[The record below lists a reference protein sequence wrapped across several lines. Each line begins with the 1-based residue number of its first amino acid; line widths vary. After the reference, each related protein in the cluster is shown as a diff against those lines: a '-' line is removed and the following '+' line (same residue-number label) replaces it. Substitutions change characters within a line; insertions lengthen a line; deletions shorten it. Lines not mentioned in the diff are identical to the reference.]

1 MGLEP
6 TIFGTTIRRVNQL
19 HYTHHILLSPSTSSL
34 RQGSGT
40 DPFIKYDRF
49 ERVNEPGGIRTLDL
63 RLRRPLLYPA
73 ELQTH
78 FSLNENLSFSNEKRV
93 MGIEPTYPAWK
104 AGVLPLNYTR
114 RMIGVTGF
122 EPATSWS
129 QTRRSSQAEPHP
141 DISFIS
147 LPLRLCVSF
156 VSPAATRYIIWHV
169 SQKVNRFFKVF
180 LLFCDCFF
188 TCFLQEECANCFFCF
203 SFLIIGTIID
213 IFAQNSIF
221 RPHRLP

>member
-1 MGLEP
+1 MCLKGFEPPTPGLEGRCS
-6 TIFGTTIRRVNQL
+6 IQL
-19 HYTHHILLSPSTSSL
+19 SYRHIWDTANAAIS
-34 RQGSGT
+34 
-40 DPFIKYDRF
+40 
-49 ERVNEPGGIRTLDL
+49 
-63 RLRRPLLYPA
+63 
-73 ELQTH
+73 
-78 FSLNENLSFSNEKRV
+78 KRV

-147 LPLRLCVSF
+147 LSLRLCVSF

-188 TCFLQEECANCFFCF
+188 TCFPQEECANCFFCF
-203 SFLIIGTIID
+203 SFLIIRIIID
-213 IFAQNSIF
+213 IFAQNLIF

>member
-1 MGLEP
+1 
-6 TIFGTTIRRVNQL
+6 
-19 HYTHHILLSPSTSSL
+19 
-34 RQGSGT
+34 
-40 DPFIKYDRF
+40 
-49 ERVNEPGGIRTLDL
+49 
-63 RLRRPLLYPA
+63 
-73 ELQTH
+73 
-78 FSLNENLSFSNEKRV
+78 

-156 VSPAATRYIIWHV
+156 VSPATTRYIIWHV

-180 LLFCDCFF
+180 LLFYDCFF
-188 TCFLQEECANCFFCF
+188 ARFSQEECANCFFCF
-203 SFLIIGTIID
+203 SFLIIRTIID

-221 RPHRLP
+221 HSHRLP

>member
-1 MGLEP
+1 MCLKGFEPPTPGLEGRCS
-6 TIFGTTIRRVNQL
+6 IQL
-19 HYTHHILLSPSTSSL
+19 SYRHIWDTANTAIS
-34 RQGSGT
+34 
-40 DPFIKYDRF
+40 
-49 ERVNEPGGIRTLDL
+49 
-63 RLRRPLLYPA
+63 
-73 ELQTH
+73 
-78 FSLNENLSFSNEKRV
+78 KRV

-156 VSPAATRYIIWHV
+156 VSPAATRYIICHV

-180 LLFCDCFF
+180 LLFYDCFF
-188 TCFLQEECANCFFCF
+188 TCFSQEECANCFFCF
-203 SFLIIGTIID
+203 SFLIIRIIID

>member
-1 MGLEP
+1 
-6 TIFGTTIRRVNQL
+6 
-19 HYTHHILLSPSTSSL
+19 
-34 RQGSGT
+34 
-40 DPFIKYDRF
+40 
-49 ERVNEPGGIRTLDL
+49 
-63 RLRRPLLYPA
+63 
-73 ELQTH
+73 
-78 FSLNENLSFSNEKRV
+78 

-180 LLFCDCFF
+180 LLFYDCFF
-188 TCFLQEECANCFFCF
+188 TCFSQEECANYFFCF
-203 SFLIIGTIID
+203 SFLIIRTIID

>member
-1 MGLEP
+1 
-6 TIFGTTIRRVNQL
+6 
-19 HYTHHILLSPSTSSL
+19 
-34 RQGSGT
+34 
-40 DPFIKYDRF
+40 
-49 ERVNEPGGIRTLDL
+49 
-63 RLRRPLLYPA
+63 
-73 ELQTH
+73 
-78 FSLNENLSFSNEKRV
+78 

-114 RMIGVTGF
+114 MVAETVFVYSIGVTGF
-122 EPATSWS
+122 EPAASWS

-180 LLFCDCFF
+180 LLFYDCFF
-188 TCFLQEECANCFFCF
+188 TCFSQEECANCFFCF
-203 SFLIIGTIID
+203 SFLIIRIIID

>member
-6 TIFGTTIRRVNQL
+6 MISRTTIWRANQL
-19 HYTHHILLSPSTSSL
+19 HHTHHT
-34 RQGSGT
+34 
-40 DPFIKYDRF
+40 
-49 ERVNEPGGIRTLDL
+49 EPGGIRTLDL

-114 RMIGVTGF
+114 EVGVTGF

-180 LLFCDCFF
+180 LLFYDCFLPV
-188 TCFLQEECANCFFCF
+188 FLQEECANCFFCF
-203 SFLIIGTIID
+203 SFLIIRIIID

>member
-1 MGLEP
+1 MVANFSA
-6 TIFGTTIRRVNQL
+6 TILVYPFTRQMCSPLSKFRYSTIVQADQKNKETPDFKGFL
-19 HYTHHILLSPSTSSL
+19 KKI
-34 RQGSGT
+34 
-40 DPFIKYDRF
+40 
-49 ERVNEPGGIRTLDL
+49 E
-63 RLRRPLLYPA
+63 
-73 ELQTH
+73 
-78 FSLNENLSFSNEKRV
+78 RV

-114 RMIGVTGF
+114 ISVGVTGF

-180 LLFCDCFF
+180 LLFYDCFF
-188 TCFLQEECANCFFCF
+188 TCFSQEECANYFFCF
-203 SFLIIGTIID
+203 SFLIIKTIID

-221 RPHRLP
+221 RPH

>member
-19 HYTHHILLSPSTSSL
+19 HYTHHILLSPSTGSL
-34 RQGSGT
+34 RQGCGT

-73 ELQTH
+73 ELQTRINFIPVYRLLTDH
-78 FSLNENLSFSNEKRV
+78 SVRKRV

-114 RMIGVTGF
+114 EVGVTGF

-141 DISFIS
+141 VI
-147 LPLRLCVSF
+147 
-156 VSPAATRYIIWHV
+156 
-169 SQKVNRFFKVF
+169 RFRVVF
-180 LLFCDCFF
+180 SV
-188 TCFLQEECANCFFCF
+188 TQ
-203 SFLIIGTIID
+203 
-213 IFAQNSIF
+213 
-221 RPHRLP
+221 

>member
-78 FSLNENLSFSNEKRV
+78 ILNPLRIK
-93 MGIEPTYPAWK
+93 K
-104 AGVLPLNYTR
+104 AGDGNRT
-114 RMIGVTGF
+114 
-122 EPATSWS
+122 
-129 QTRRSSQAEPHP
+129 
-141 DISFIS
+141 
-147 LPLRLCVSF
+147 
-156 VSPAATRYIIWHV
+156 HV
-169 SQKVNRFFKVF
+169 SS
-180 LLFCDCFF
+180 LEGWC
-188 TCFLQEECANCFFCF
+188 
-203 SFLIIGTIID
+203 STIELH
-213 IFAQNSIF
+213 
-221 RPHRLP
+221 PHNVSG

>member
-78 FSLNENLSFSNEKRV
+78 FLYPLYKRLSVFFTEKRV

-114 RMIGVTGF
+114 TVHRGDRIRTCDLLV
-122 EPATSWS
+122 PN
-129 QTRRSSQAEPHP
+129 QA
-141 DISFIS
+141 
-147 LPLRLCVSF
+147 L
-156 VSPAATRYIIWHV
+156 
-169 SQKVNRFFKVF
+169 
-180 LLFCDCFF
+180 
-188 TCFLQEECANCFFCF
+188 
-203 SFLIIGTIID
+203 
-213 IFAQNSIF
+213 
-221 RPHRLP
+221 